1 MSTPVVWGLILSLT
15 FCGGVVP
22 SAILLSMILLV
33 PMYTQSDTSCEF
45 DKYDEPR
52 IHLEKLLSTV
62 LVEFDLSLRIL
73 LPLESA
79 GIRTLGDL
87 TRCTRERLLKVP
99 QLGVVSV
106 GKLERFLVYHGLAL
120 AEK

>member
-1 MSTPVVWGLILSLT
+1 
-15 FCGGVVP
+15 
-22 SAILLSMILLV
+22 MILLV
-33 PMYTQSDTSCEF
+33 HMYTQSDTSCEF

-62 LVEFDLSLRIL
+62 LVEFDISLRIL

-87 TRCTRERLLKVP
+87 TRCTREKLLKIP

-106 GKLERFLVYHGLAL
+106 GKLEGFLKYHRLSLA
-120 AEK
+120 K

>member
-1 MSTPVVWGLILSLT
+1 MSAPVVWGLILSLT
-15 FCGGVVP
+15 FAEGWFPPHFFFIHDFIVQ
-22 SAILLSMILLV
+22 
-33 PMYTQSDTSCEF
+33 MYTQSDTSCEF

-87 TRCTRERLLKVP
+87 TRCTREKLLKIP

-106 GKLERFLVYHGLAL
+106 GKLEGFLQYHRLSLA
-120 AEK
+120 K